1 MKKFLFHFA
10 AVAVVAT
17 TLLAT
22 SCTKDEGNIYRLK
35 IHQYT
40 SADKTSLGDGGV
52 TLWSTGDEV
61 YVNGTTTVQISD
73 NVSDY
78 VTSIEESLPIDGR
91 LYCFYAGNATMTGFD
106 ATTKTF
112 TYTMPD
118 RFGYDPNKLK
128 APMVGAND
136 GNVVDFENICTMLKL
151 EFPTVMPTTI
161 EITSASTAISG
172 EFSVSYGANGWEVH
186 GPATVTEANR
196 KIVVTNSTTD
206 LGTAIYVPLPA
217 GSHKLT
223 IKGKYFTKAM
233 NDEHQLAMNTIYPI
247 TCAHAFSVS
256 QDKQVYFA
264 PGNLLRKNIGS
275 DRNPNLIVC
284 FTDGQ
289 NTMYQANGSS
299 AETGMNYTHD
309 LWFPSSST
317 LSTSF
322 PKIPED
328 LTTLTINGK
337 NDWQILTQAEW
348 TYVINTRDRTKRFLG
363 TANRIPG
370 LFILPDDF
378 QNTTGISLPVE
389 AYTANTSS
397 TNFNSISLSSNDWS
411 KLEALGVVFLP
422 AAKFVSYTYGNHN
435 LGSLTG
441 GYYGSTSSNGLAF
454 YKPNNNNTH
463 TINTNYSLSAMAV
476 SYRLVRNA
484 N

>member
-17 TLLAT
+17 TLLTT

-52 TLWSTGDEV
+52 TLWSTGDKV
-61 YVNGTTTVQISD
+61 YVNGIDSVQIGV
-73 NVSDY
+73 NEADY
-78 VTSIEESLPIDGR
+78 ETFIDENLPIDGR
-91 LYCFYAGNATMTGFD
+91 LYCFYAGNATMAGFD
-106 ATTKTF
+106 ASTKTF

-217 GSHKLT
+217 GNHKLT

-247 TCAHAFSVS
+247 TCAHAFTINSNGG
-256 QDKQVYFA
+256 KVYFA
-264 PGNLLRKNIGS
+264 PGNLLQKTVNRAQ
-275 DRNPNLIVC
+275 IVC

-289 NTMYQANGSS
+289 TTMYQANSLQSGS
-299 AETGMNYTHD
+299 EQNHD
-309 LWFPSSST
+309 LWFPSNTTVSS
-317 LSTSF
+317 SF
-322 PKIPED
+322 PQIPQEM
-328 LTTLTINGK
+328 TTLAINGK
-337 NDWQILTQAEW
+337 NDWKILTQPEW
-348 TYVINTRDRTKRFLG
+348 NYVINTRGRTKRFMG
-363 TANRIPG
+363 TAENKKG

-378 QNTTGISLPVE
+378 QNTTDLTLPVE
-389 AYTANTSS
+389 TNNSNTSS
-397 TNFNSISLSSNDWS
+397 TNFSSISLNSNQWQQ
-411 KLEALGVVFLP
+411 LEALGVVFLP
-422 AAKFVSYTYGNHN
+422 AANYIEGRNTS
-435 LGSLTG
+435 LGSTVG
-441 GYYGSTSSNGLAF
+441 GYYGSSESPYNNGLAF
-454 YKPNNNNTH
+454 YKHNNNSTYF
-463 TINTNYSLSAMAV
+463 INTNNMHGLTWAV